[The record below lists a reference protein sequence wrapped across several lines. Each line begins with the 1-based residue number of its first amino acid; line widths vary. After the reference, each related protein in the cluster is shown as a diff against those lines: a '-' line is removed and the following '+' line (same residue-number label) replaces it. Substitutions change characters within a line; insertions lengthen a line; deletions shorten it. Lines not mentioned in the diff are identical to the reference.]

1 MSNLKRE
8 RIAAAVTVNV
18 ILLIII
24 LAAVIVY
31 QLITLS
37 VLSKKR
43 DNLQAEIARYE
54 QLIKQGE
61 DDLEFLQSEQ
71 NLLELA
77 LQYGYKFPND

>member
-1 MSNLKRE
+1 MKDQKRE

-18 ILLIII
+18 ILLIVI
-24 LAAVIVY
+24 LAAVVIY

-37 VLSKKR
+37 VMSKKR
-43 DNLQAEIARYE
+43 DALEAEIARYE
-54 QLIKQGE
+54 QLIRQGN